1 MKNFHQS
8 TWVSKLGACVAL
20 SLGLLAAPVSAQQT
34 DRSPITLSVTGASA
48 TGFAFVIIEAM
59 NAIYR
64 EAYPG
69 STVSFL
75 PNSSAGG
82 IQAVAD
88 GKSDISAFMILT
100 ETHKALSGEAPFA
113 KPLRG
118 KLLSMMNILEELD
131 FTIVAKKD
139 WADKYGI
146 KTMADLARVKP
157 PVRLGTSVRAT
168 FYIVDALEEVLKSY
182 KTDLKQVDTWGG
194 RAYYL
199 ASGDLM
205 RELREGKLD
214 MIFTAGLQPDQRL
227 RDIAVHVPLV
237 WIDTDK
243 EVLTKAAA
251 AVNMRTTVMPKDAFS
266 FLDRD
271 VLTLRAPSFMAAGA
285 HVPADTVYKMLKAL
299 DENMAR
305 VRAIHPHFKT
315 FSVEYM
321 ARPNPLLPLHP
332 GAERFYREKGLLK

>member
-1 MKNFHQS
+1 MKTFCQS
-8 TWVSKLGACVAL
+8 AWVSKLGVCVAL

-34 DRSPITLSVTGASA
+34 DRSPITLSVTGVSAS
-48 TGFAFVIIEAM
+48 GFGFVVVEAM

-69 STVSFL
+69 STISFL
-75 PNSSAGG
+75 PNSVAGG
-82 IQAVAD
+82 FQAVAD
-88 GKSDISAFMILT
+88 GKADIAAMVPPAETRKGIL
-100 ETHKALSGEAPFA
+100 GEAPYA
-113 KPLRG
+113 KPLKG
-118 KLLSMMNILEELD
+118 KVLNVMNILEELD
-131 FTIVAKKD
+131 FTIVATKA

-168 FYIVDALEEVLKSY
+168 FYIPDVFEEVLKSY

-194 RAYYL
+194 RVYYL

-205 RELREGKLD
+205 RELRDGKLD

-227 RDIAVHVPLV
+227 RDVAAQMPLV

-243 EVLTKAAA
+243 DVLIKAAA
-251 AVNMRTTVMPKDAFS
+251 AQHMRTTVMPKDAFS

-271 VLTLRAPSFMAAGA
+271 VLTLRAPAFMVAGA
-285 HVPADTVYKMLKAL
+285 HVPADTVYKMLKSL
-299 DENMAR
+299 DEYMAR
-305 VRAIHPHFKT
+305 VRAVHPHFKT